1 MSHIGGVGGKRM
13 KRTKQWDEEARVL
26 VLIVGFLLVL

>member
-1 MSHIGGVGGKRM
+1 MSHIGGVGGERVKRM
-13 KRTKQWDEEARVL
+13 KVWDGEARVL